1 MPPKNAE
8 PKNSA
13 VKSRKTRTRSTNRR
27 PSKGGTNE
35 TISESAKGSA
45 KGSAEESSDNASREE
60 PEDKAT
66 AKDDEKHNSKDHT
79 HTESHRS
86 SHEKHRRKKSKYS
99 RTKGFLSGKRFI
111 FIIGSLLG
119 LLAAH
124 VLANHESTLEFAG
137 ASQEW
142 LLTHQ
147 DSLPQ
152 PLTDLLKQA
161 KLSSNEKQLS
171 NDFAVGMN
179 MYDEGYRPKHPVVM
193 IPGVISS
200 ALENWGLHGT
210 EECPSK
216 QHYRKQ
222 MWGGFYM
229 IRTMLLNKNCWL
241 QHILLDENTGLD
253 PPDFK
258 VRAAEG
264 IESADYFITG
274 YWIWNKIIENLS
286 ALGYDQNTMT
296 LASYD
301 WRLGYP
307 DLERRDGYFSKLK
320 ATIETNKVLTGE
332 KTSLLAHSMG
342 SQVTFYFLKWVE
354 AEGPEFGNG
363 GPNWVNDHVAHFVDI
378 SGSML
383 GTPKALVALLSGEM
397 KDTVTLNQL
406 AVSGLEKFFSRDERA
421 YMLRTWPGIA
431 SMLPKGGDVIWG
443 NEKGAPDD
451 PVNRT
456 ESFGNFIR
464 FAEHLSPLSSRN
476 LSMDGA
482 LDFMFS
488 QTPAWFN
495 DRVKN
500 MYSLGI
506 ARTRKEVEANDN
518 DPSKWSNPLEVA
530 LPNAPEMKIF
540 SLYGVGKNTERAYY
554 YRDASNDS
562 TTPLE
567 AVLDYTSLEQGSVVT
582 GPGDGTISL
591 PCHAIEYWWESPK
604 SRFNPGGVNVTIV
617 EMEDHPDEFD
627 LRGGSRTADH
637 VDILGRTELNED
649 ILRIVSGNGDEIRA
663 NSVSGIR
670 DWVFDLD
677 IGRD

>member
-1 MPPKNAE
+1 MDGS
-8 PKNSA
+8 NSG
-13 VKSRKTRTRSTNRR
+13 
-27 PSKGGTNE
+27 PSDKDTKEEEIKGE
-35 TISESAKGSA
+35 VSAT
-45 KGSAEESSDNASREE
+45 
-60 PEDKAT
+60 PT
-66 AKDDEKHNSKDHT
+66 SKDH
-79 HTESHRS
+79 SKAGS
-86 SHEKHRRKKSKYS
+86 SHSSHDKHRRKKSKYS
-99 RTKGFLSGKRFI
+99 RTKGFFTGKRFI
-111 FIIGSLLG
+111 FLIGSLLG
-119 LLAAH
+119 LVAAH
-124 VLANHESTLEFAG
+124 FLANHESTLEIAG

-142 LLTHQ
+142 LLTHA

-161 KLSSNEKQLS
+161 KQSSSERQLS
-171 NDFAVGMN
+171 TDFAVGMN
-179 MYDEGYRPKHPVVM
+179 MYDEGFRPKHPVIMV
-193 IPGVISS
+193 PGVISS

-216 QHYRKQ
+216 QYYRKQ

-241 QHILLDENTGLD
+241 QHILLDEKTGLD
-253 PPDFK
+253 PPYFK

-286 ALGYDQNTMT
+286 ALGYDQNTMS

-320 ATIETNKVLTGE
+320 AQIETNKKLTGE

-342 SQVTFYFLKWVE
+342 SQVVFYFLKWVE

-363 GPNWVNDHVAHFVDI
+363 GPNWVNDNVAHFVDI
-378 SGSML
+378 SGSLL

-431 SMLPKGGDVIWG
+431 SMLPKGGDAIWG
-443 NEKGAPDD
+443 NEHGAPDD
-451 PVNRT
+451 PANRT
-456 ESFGNFIR
+456 ETFGNFIR
-464 FAEHLSPLSSRN
+464 FSKHLSPLSAQN
-476 LSMDGA
+476 LSMNGA
-482 LDFMFS
+482 LDFMYN

-495 DRVKN
+495 DRIQN
-500 MYSLGI
+500 MYSLGV
-506 ARTRKEVEANDN
+506 ARTRKEVEANN
-518 DPSKWSNPLEVA
+518 KDPSKWSNPLEAA
-530 LPNAPEMKIF
+530 LPKAPDMKIF
-540 SLYGVGKNTERAYY
+540 SLYGVGKGTERAYY

-567 AVLDYTSLEQGSVVT
+567 AVLDYTSLEEGSVVT

-591 PCHAIEYWWESPK
+591 PCHAIEYWWETPK
-604 SRFNPGGVNVTIV
+604 SRFNPGGINVTIV
-617 EMEDHPDEFD
+617 EMEHHPDEFD

-649 ILRIVSGNGDEIRA
+649 ILRIVSGYGDEISA

-670 DWVFDLD
+670 DWVYDLD
-677 IGRD
+677 LGKD